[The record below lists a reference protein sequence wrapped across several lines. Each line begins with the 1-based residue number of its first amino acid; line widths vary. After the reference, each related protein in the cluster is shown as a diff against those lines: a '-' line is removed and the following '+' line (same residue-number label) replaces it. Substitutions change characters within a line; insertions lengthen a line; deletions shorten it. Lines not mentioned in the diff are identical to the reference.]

1 MAKKDDSITLIGVI
15 TKRLP
20 GAKFL
25 VHVEE
30 NNLDV
35 TCGLSGKLRQNKI
48 KITEND
54 KVEIEVSVYD
64 FTTGRIT
71 WRL

>member
-1 MAKKDDSITLIGVI
+1 MAKKDNSITLKGVV
-15 TKRLP
+15 TKCLP
-20 GAKFL
+20 GAKFI
-25 VHVEE
+25 VYVEE
-30 NNLDV
+30 NELDV
-35 TCGLSGKLRQNKI
+35 TCSLSGKLRQNKI

-54 KVEIEVSVYD
+54 KVEIEVSIYD